1 MKYLAAYVLLALGG
15 NTSPDEAAISKLL
28 SSVGIES
35 ESERVSKLVSE
46 LSGKN
51 VWEVIEAGRAK
62 LAQVPSG
69 RGREDMSLANLTQS
83 RREELIVSLAALLIS
98 DCKVEIS
105 EENLNTVISSSG
117 NTVPSYL
124 PD

>member
-69 RGREDMSLANLTQS
+69 GGGGGGGAAAASAPAASAAAQPAKPAPV
-83 RREELIVSLAALLIS
+83 EEKKEEE
-98 DCKVEIS
+98 KVE
-105 EENLNTVISSSG
+105 EEEEDLGLS
-117 NTVPSYL
+117 L
-124 PD
+124 FD